1 MILLNLFFLTVCIV
15 MIVDLSGGIQ
25 GIFHPIV
32 KKLLHIPQSSQI
44 KIPLIECSLCVSFHT
59 GWIYLLCVG
68 EFTIFNFMMVC
79 LLALITPEIK
89 DLLLT
94 IKDTITYILNLIHN
108 KLN

>member
-1 MILLNLFFLTVCIV
+1 MILLNLFFITVCIV

-25 GIFHPIV
+25 GILHPII
-32 KKLLHIPQSSQI
+32 KKMLHIPQNSQI

-68 EFTIFNFMMVC
+68 QFTIFNFMVVC
-79 LLALITPEIK
+79 LLALLTPEIK

-94 IKDTITYILNLIHN
+94 IKDFINFILNKIHN
-108 KLN
+108 LL